1 MEDLGEYEID
11 YDDET
16 LDEAIENE
24 DTGDDA
30 RSDKWEEIGK
40 DLKPLNLPDIRATE
54 NVKQVEPEE
63 KKYSRH

>member
-16 LDEAIENE
+16 IDEAIENE

-40 DLKPLNLPDIRATE
+40 DLKPLNLSDIRATE
-54 NVKQVEPEE
+54 NVK
-63 KKYSRH
+63 KI